1 MLRSVFILVR
11 PGIPNPINWQC
22 PAILGVV
29 DLALRPYLPKLMLF
43 SCPDRP
49 YLSRLLYCRFPPS
62 RLLCNK
68 PAVDH
73 CCVFMKAHPPRICK
87 QADVRAI
94 SLLLHH
100 TPELI
105 FRPAGELIQTPLQPS
120 LSSPK
125 ATPWCQCI
133 VVVASNDEESVF
145 RLWASLEKSDGR
157 SRSFLTHID
166 IGDDR
171 SGIPRDVGGRFGQS
185 EAQRRVLSSLQK
197 IVCVCDVGTDHQPQ
211 TTGQQ

>member
-1 MLRSVFILVR
+1 MLCFLGRPPPAEQHHNHLPPSPPHPTVDCWTVRSFRLASAPPTTIWL
-11 PGIPNPINWQC
+11 PGRSIRGPHSSRRGREQRNIPPLTTWH
-22 PAILGVV
+22 
-29 DLALRPYLPKLMLF
+29 YLLF
-43 SCPDRP
+43 FS
-49 YLSRLLYCRFPPS
+49 YSSRLIVGSFGSVPAPPPS
-62 RLLCNK
+62 
-68 PAVDH
+68 A
-73 CCVFMKAHPPRICK
+73 
-87 QADVRAI
+87 
-94 SLLLHH
+94 
-100 TPELI
+100 T
-105 FRPAGELIQTPLQPS
+105 FRTAGEPIQTPLQPS

-157 SRSFLTHID
+157 SRSVLTHID

-171 SGIPRDVGGRFGQS
+171 SGIPRDVGGRFGRS
-185 EAQRRVLSSLQK
+185 EAQRRVLSSWRK